1 LIFRDRND
9 RQRLFFFSPGS
20 KAATVGRA
28 PSSDLVLDW
37 DDQVSRLHARFE
49 DGGSGWV
56 LVDDGLSSNG
66 TFVNEKRLSGRRPLT
81 DGDIMRFGTTLV
93 TFRSPQRKQ
102 SAAADVVEKPP
113 AARGAADKRPDGGGA
128 VDKPAPVRLSTTQRR
143 VLAALCRPY
152 KRSDAVGGPASDQQI
167 ADELVV
173 SVGEVRAHL
182 RVLSAKLGVD
192 AVPESTMRARLAQRA
207 VSAGLISERGI

>member
-1 LIFRDRND
+1 
-9 RQRLFFFSPGS
+9 LFFFSPGS
-20 KAATVGRA
+20 SAATVGRA

-66 TFVNEKRLSGRRPLT
+66 TFVNEKRLSGRRPLN
-81 DGDIMRFGTTLV
+81 DGDIVRFGTTLV
-93 TFRSPQRKQ
+93 TFRSPQREQ
-102 SAAADVVEKPP
+102 SP
-113 AARGAADKRPDGGGA
+113 AAGEA

-143 VLAALCRPY
+143 VLTALCRPY

-207 VSAGLISERGI
+207 FSAGLISERGS